1 MEDTPST
8 KQDIPQGTLDL
19 MILQSLAVMGPQHGF
34 GLARRIEQVSEDS
47 LTLQQGTIYPALV
60 RLEKRGWIESEWGVS
75 ENKRKA
81 RFYSITRAGRKQ
93 LVVETAEWRRLAG
106 TMARLLQEPERL
118 QYRDP

>member
-106 TMARLLQEPERL
+106 TMARLLQGGVE
-118 QYRDP
+118 

>member
-1 MEDTPST
+1 MGDTPIT

-106 TMARLLQEPERL
+106 TMTRLLQGGVE
-118 QYRDP
+118 